1 MSDRLTDPVSDPV
14 GDPVDRLLA
23 QWRRERPDL
32 DTSPMAVVGRV
43 SRVARHV
50 DLAQRET
57 FARYELDPPA
67 FDVLATLRRSG
78 EPFALT
84 AGDLMRSAMVTSGAI
99 TQRLDRLEA
108 RGLVRREPHPGDGR
122 VVLVV
127 LTEAGRELVDRV
139 LPDHLETE
147 ERLLAALSPAQ
158 RTTLAG
164 LLRTLDRALAADE
177 PPRASDRR

>member
-1 MSDRLTDPVSDPV
+1 MTDPSTHPAI
-14 GDPVDRLLA
+14 DPVDRLLG

-43 SRVARHV
+43 SRIARRV

-57 FARYELDPPA
+57 FARYDLDPPA

-108 RGLVRREPHPGDGR
+108 RGLVRRGAHPDDGR
-122 VVLVV
+122 VVLVT
-127 LTEAGRELVDRV
+127 LTPAGRELVDRV
-139 LPDHLETE
+139 LPDHLATE
-147 ERLLAALSPAQ
+147 ERLLAALTPEQ
-158 RTTLAG
+158 RATLAG
-164 LLRTLDRALAADE
+164 LLRTLDGSLAGN
-177 PPRASDRR
+177 PPA

>member
-1 MSDRLTDPVSDPV
+1 MTDQSVERPA
-14 GDPVDRLLA
+14 DPVDRLLA

-43 SRVARHV
+43 SRIARRV

-57 FARYELDPPA
+57 FARYDLDPPA

-78 EPFALT
+78 DPFALT

-108 RGLVRREPHPGDGR
+108 RALVRRGPHPADGR
-122 VVLVV
+122 VVLVT
-127 LTEAGRELVDRV
+127 LTPSGRELVDRV
-139 LPDHLETE
+139 LPDHLATE
-147 ERLLAALSPAQ
+147 ERLLAALTAQ
-158 RTTLAG
+158 ERTTLAG
-164 LLRTLDRALAADE
+164 LLRTLDGSLAADD
-177 PPRASDRR
+177 A

>member
-1 MSDRLTDPVSDPV
+1 MAVVTDQPA
-14 GDPVDRLLA
+14 DPVDRLLA

-43 SRVARHV
+43 SRVARRV

-78 EPFALT
+78 DPFALT

-99 TQRLDRLEA
+99 TQRLDRLET
-108 RGLVRREPHPGDGR
+108 RGLVRRRPHPGDGR
-122 VVLVV
+122 VVLVT
-127 LTEAGRELVDRV
+127 LTPTGRELVDRV
-139 LPDHLETE
+139 LPDHLATE
-147 ERLLAALSPAQ
+147 ERLLAALTPEQ
-158 RTTLAG
+158 RATLAG
-164 LLRTLDRALAADE
+164 LLRALDGSPAAGD
-177 PPRASDRR
+177 

>member
-1 MSDRLTDPVSDPV
+1 VTDRPIDGVI
-14 GDPVDRLLA
+14 DPVDRLLA

-43 SRVARHV
+43 SRIARRI

-108 RGLVRREPHPGDGR
+108 RFLVQRGPHPADGR
-122 VVLVV
+122 VVLVT
-127 LTEAGRELVDRV
+127 LTPAGRELVDRV
-139 LPDHLETE
+139 LPDHLATE
-147 ERLLAALSPAQ
+147 ERLLAALSAEE
-158 RTTLAG
+158 RGTLAG
-164 LLRTLDRALAADE
+164 LLRALDGSLAGDT
-177 PPRASDRR
+177 